1 MKVLWLFAHPDQ
13 RSLNAALRDEGLRT
27 LQELG
32 HEYRLSDLYAMKW
45 DPLVCEVGALDQDVV
60 AEQEKLLWADAV
72 VVQFPMWWYGLPAIM
87 KGWFD
92 RVFVRG
98 FGYGV
103 KADDGTVLRYG
114 EGKLTGKRAMIITT
128 VGGRRTSLGPR
139 GVNGD
144 LHSLLF
150 PLQHGTFW
158 YSGMSALPPVVV
170 YGADRAGVVEYSAAA
185 AEVRHRVA
193 TLGTAEPIA
202 YRYQNGGDYDEDCV
216 LRPHLAPGR
225 GGLEI
230 HQADR

>member
-27 LQELG
+27 LTEQG

-45 DPLVCEVGALDQDVV
+45 DPLVWEVDAFDEDVV
-60 AEQEKLLWADAV
+60 AEQEKLRWADAL
-72 VVQFPMWWYGLPAIM
+72 VVQFPLWWYGPPAIM

-103 KADDGTVLRYG
+103 KAPDGTVLRYG
-114 EGKLTGKRAMIITT
+114 EGELAGKRAMLITT
-128 VGGRRTSLGPR
+128 VGGRRTSLGRR

-144 LHSLLF
+144 LSSLLF

-158 YSGMSALPPVVV
+158 YTGMSPLPPVVI
-170 YGADRAGVVEYSAAA
+170 YGADRVEFPAAA
-185 AEVRHRVA
+185 AEVRARVA
-193 TLGTAEPIA
+193 TLFTADSI
-202 YRYQNGGDYDEDCV
+202 
-216 LRPHLAPGR
+216 
-225 GGLEI
+225 
-230 HQADR
+230 